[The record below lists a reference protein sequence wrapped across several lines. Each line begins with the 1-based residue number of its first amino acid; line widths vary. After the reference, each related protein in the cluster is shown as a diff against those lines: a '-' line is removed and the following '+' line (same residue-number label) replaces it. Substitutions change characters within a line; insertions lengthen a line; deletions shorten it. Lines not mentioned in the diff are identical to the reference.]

1 MGLLKTELGPVVEE
15 MYNHSKK
22 LKLSKVT
29 KPLFKFCVSLCDYI
43 LLIQMLFYVK
53 TNFLEVSIWF
63 FTT

>member
-43 LLIQMLFYVK
+43 LKIAFPSHSNVILCENKF
-53 TNFLEVSIWF
+53 S
-63 FTT
+63 